1 MFGANYFAEAYFGKS
16 SEPAHISA
24 TGSADGG
31 GTSSTTA
38 GPTVKATGTSD
49 GGGAATGTATVHTP
63 VQAIGTADGG
73 GTATGTASAS
83 TPIVRTQSGQG
94 KLRGKKPPARKR
106 QHHLAL
112 ANADLGALEARSK
125 GKVNR
130 YGIARTSFPDMDIR
144 AHATR
149 TPAPTTTLRA
159 NAHATITFSILQ
171 DDAEVLLLSL

>member
-16 SEPAHISA
+16 SEPAYISA

-31 GTSSTTA
+31 GSSTTTA
-38 GPTVKATGTSD
+38 GPTVKATGTAD
-49 GGGAATGTATVHTP
+49 GGGVATGTATVHTP

-83 TPIVRTQSGQG
+83 TPIARTQSGQG
-94 KLRGKKPPARKR
+94 KLRGKKPRRKK

-112 ANADLGALEARSK
+112 ANADLGELEARSK

-130 YGIARTSFPDMDIR
+130 YGVARTSFPDMAIR

-149 TPAPTTTLRA
+149 IPAPTTTLRA
-159 NAHATITFSILQ
+159 SARAHITFSIVA
-171 DDAEVLLLSL
+171 DDNEAFLLMQ